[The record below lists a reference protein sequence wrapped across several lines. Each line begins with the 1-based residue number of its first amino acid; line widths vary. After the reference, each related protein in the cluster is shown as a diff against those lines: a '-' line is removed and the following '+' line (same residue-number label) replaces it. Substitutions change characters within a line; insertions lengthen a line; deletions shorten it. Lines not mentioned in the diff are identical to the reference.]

1 MLGLSKRQILAQSRI
16 NSSAIEMAAM
26 KELPASPLNEA
37 PPPITPKS
45 DSRQIVVR
53 RFSQKKVAFVKK
65 NKPNRRTQPQTDG
78 QSTSQPQTPLPAP
91 PDQPSPSTAVNEL
104 ISEYEHLSSPTFPEP
119 PHTNSTRTSYSSS
132 AHATE
137 ATITIQPSPSLRAMQ
152 SIALD
157 TSPAPTNTTW
167 RHSTRYFSPSQTS
180 LAPEVHIPS
189 GCPPWLADSLRSGT
203 RSPAPLRL
211 IVTNLPPED
220 EDDEDTVYG
229 PSPQDMDDLIQ
240 RQRTWDG
247 IEGGRVRSK
256 IERMVS
262 LGKEVAGGLRR
273 RLSLKRGFE
282 ARVERKGS
290 EKRVEGVR
298 RGHAIVGIGGR

>member
-167 RHSTRYFSPSQTS
+167 RPARPLSRPRST
-180 LAPEVHIPS
+180 
-189 GCPPWLADSLRSGT
+189 
-203 RSPAPLRL
+203 SPAVVRPGSPTLCAPAHARPRPCASSSRTCRL
-211 IVTNLPPED
+211 K
-220 EDDEDTVYG
+220 
-229 PSPQDMDDLIQ
+229 MKMM
-240 RQRTWDG
+240 RTRCMG
-247 IEGGRVRSK
+247 
-256 IERMVS
+256 
-262 LGKEVAGGLRR
+262 RR
-273 RLSLKRGFE
+273 RK
-282 ARVERKGS
+282 
-290 EKRVEGVR
+290 
-298 RGHAIVGIGGR
+298 IWMI